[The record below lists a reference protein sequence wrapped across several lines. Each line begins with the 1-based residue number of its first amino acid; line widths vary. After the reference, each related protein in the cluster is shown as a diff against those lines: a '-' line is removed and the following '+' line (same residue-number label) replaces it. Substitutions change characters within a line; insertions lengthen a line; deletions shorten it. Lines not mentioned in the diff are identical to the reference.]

1 MKHALLSSASILAIT
16 AVTLF
21 SAVAVAD
28 DGAADNVAEECR
40 LTIDSTDQMQYDKS
54 ELSVPASCETVSLTL
69 THSGSMAKNVMG
81 HNWVLAPT
89 DAYQEIASAGM
100 QAGLDSNYLPEDDRI
115 LAATDIIGGGEST
128 SITFDTEGLAD
139 QDLTFFCSFP
149 GHSSMMKGSFSLTS
163 EG

>member
-16 AVTLF
+16 AVPLF

-40 LTIDSTDQMQYDKS
+40 LTINSTDQMQYDKS

-69 THSGSMAKNVMG
+69 THSGSMTKDVMG

-89 DAYQEIASAGM
+89 DAYQ
-100 QAGLDSNYLPEDDRI
+100 
-115 LAATDIIGGGEST
+115 
-128 SITFDTEGLAD
+128 
-139 QDLTFFCSFP
+139 
-149 GHSSMMKGSFSLTS
+149 
-163 EG
+163 